1 MTKPKRTVEEQ
12 QFIDIAAIQI
22 FAAIVSRNNV
32 AVVDEPVL
40 AASCFNSA
48 EALLNERNKRK

>member
-1 MTKPKRTVEEQ
+1 MSDQKRTVEEQ

-22 FAAIVSRNNV
+22 FAAAVSRTNV
-32 AVVDEPVL
+32 PVTFNEAL
-40 AASCFNSA
+40 AEMSFNRA